1 MGRQYPDPQQRED
14 YAGFVCVFY
23 NEAAAIYCET
33 GLTIELIGEN
43 TVSGPIG
50 NNTNEIYSSFGI
62 YSSDGNITITGDGV
76 LNVTGGTVTNIDN
89 SAYSYGISAVG
100 VTISGGEVTASGGT
114 ATSSEGDAESYGINS
129 YDKFAV
135 SNGTVTATGGAVTA
149 TSSESDAESYGI
161 YVGDGVLNVTGG
173 EVTAPAARR
182 NPQAWTATPP
192 ATASIP
198 MTKLP

>member
-114 ATSSEGDAESYGINS
+114 ATSSEGDAESYGI
-129 YDKFAV
+129 
-135 SNGTVTATGGAVTA
+135 
-149 TSSESDAESYGI
+149 